1 MALLTIRRDRGYAD
15 KMREYQVWLDGIE
28 VGQIREHDELRLE
41 IPSGS
46 HVLVARIDWC
56 GSRPLRFEVGSADS
70 VVLVRSALR
79 SWRVAL
85 GTLYILLNR
94 NGYLKL
100 ELVG

>member
-1 MALLTIRRDRGYAD
+1 MAMLTIRRDRGYTD
-15 KMREYQVWLDGIE
+15 KMRDHVWLDGIE
-28 VGQIREHDELRLE
+28 DGRIREPEELRLE

-56 GSRPLRFEVGSADS
+56 GSRPLRFDVGSAET
-70 VVLVRSALR
+70 VVLVSSALR
-79 SWRVAL
+79 GWRMAL